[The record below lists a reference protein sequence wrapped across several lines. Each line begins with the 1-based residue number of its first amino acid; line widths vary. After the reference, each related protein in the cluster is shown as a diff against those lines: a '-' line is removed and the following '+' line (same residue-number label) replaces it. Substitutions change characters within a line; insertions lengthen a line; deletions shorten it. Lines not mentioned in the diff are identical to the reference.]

1 LTRRP
6 AVVLALVA
14 LATGCGGD
22 DGGDDD
28 EAVPTTTA
36 RPGGDRTA
44 TGCRAVDQ
52 PAARPEGTLRAPIAL
67 LDIDKAYRVVVS
79 TSCGAFTI
87 TLDPKASPK
96 TTASFVALARE
107 HFFDGTVFHRI
118 VPGFVIQGGDPTASG
133 SGGPGYQTVDTPA
146 SATTYTLGTVAMAK
160 GAAEPP
166 GTSGSQF
173 FVVTAQDAG
182 LPADYAVVG
191 KVTAG
196 LDVVTRIGAL
206 GDPATEQPT
215 QPVVVDRMRVQVG

>member
-1 LTRRP
+1 MTRP
-6 AVVLALVA
+6 LALLLAFAALVA
-14 LATGCGGD
+14 GCGGD
-22 DGGDDD
+22 DDDN
-28 EAVPTTTA
+28 EATPPTTTQA
-36 RPGGDRTA
+36 DGDGGA
-44 TGCRAVDQ
+44 TGCRNVDQ
-52 PAARPEGTLRAPIAL
+52 ADARPEGTLKAPNAL
-67 LDIDKAYRVVVS
+67 LDADKAYRVVVS

-107 HFFDGTVFHRI
+107 GFFDGTVFHRI

-146 SATTYTLGTVAMAK
+146 PTTTYTLGTVAMAK

-182 LPADYAVVG
+182 LPADYAVIG
-191 KVTAG
+191 TVTAG
-196 LDVVTRIGAL
+196 RDVVSRIGAL
-206 GDPATEQPT
+206 GDRATEQPT
-215 QPVVVDRMRVQVG
+215 QPVVVDRMRVQIG